1 MRQVI
6 HRSHQD
12 YGTQTHARRLQ
23 EQTCEQVHAASTWEN
38 IRIGYELLDV
48 ESVSANKIDLVQ
60 NTLMARAVAYW
71 SFALQVRRAQAPL
84 KMDRLGAGCFKYE
97 FDTEYRCQSLNTP
110 TCGGVS
116 VPDKYLKFSRACQ
129 QSCVPSFACSGN
141 CISGNS
147 CACDVDLWQ
156 SSGSS
161 GYCCSLSPGNDCPD
175 GCSVETAEKVGS
187 GTTGG
192 FVCEA
197 QCSEAPEGA
206 GAENEDLHIFVTI
219 QDSTECQNSDVL
231 LAFATSCG
239 VDQCDRPIFGTINFC
254 PQKLENGVDML
265 VSTAV
270 HELAHVLVFSNV
282 HFRNFRYSNGTP
294 MIPRAAD
301 DDSNFQNEITYT
313 CSSTGYEWGASPGNY
328 KYVDMSPNIVNAFSE
343 RGYSCQCP
351 IGTSSI
357 TAGCFYPS
365 PPYLQVPS
373 CVVRMTTPTVLAEA
387 RSFFDCPTLDGAELE
402 NQEGNGCSIIGSHW
416 EQRVFAGEIMSPVST
431 ERLVETYVSRVS
443 LAVFQDS
450 GWYKPNM
457 SAADPVVKGVH
468 WGYQQGCSFATAKCV
483 DNDVP
488 VNSRLFCTDST
499 SITCSLDRKSV
510 QNCEISGSYT
520 TLPSVL
526 SYTTGNNLGL
536 APEMDYCPHFA
547 VTLSNRVCTSSG
559 SSTVPYTNVNFM
571 REVFSNNS
579 RCFMSTLH
587 ADAPADGGGV
597 YTAPN
602 EFTAARPVC
611 YEVECASDGASYTL
625 KVTNLLTDPISVMSI
640 GTCVSATQTLTMQS
654 GGGSVSC
661 VEPAEVCSDLS
672 PRHVRGDPRGTSG
685 GGVSTSAAST
695 TVTTSVNGASTT
707 STSSVS
713 GSTSSAPGGA
723 STTTGNGVSGT
734 SASSTSGSP
743 ASSGGT
749 TTSTATGGASGA
761 GSTTSGP
768 VTTSDFA
775 EVGSANPAASHA
787 CSLTL
792 GCVALLLGRV

>member
-1 MRQVI
+1 MV
-6 HRSHQD
+6 SS
-12 YGTQTHARRLQ
+12 GPRRLQ
-23 EQTCEQVHAASTWEN
+23 EQTCEQVHA
-38 IRIGYELLDV
+38 
-48 ESVSANKIDLVQ
+48 
-60 NTLMARAVAYW
+60 
-71 SFALQVRRAQAPL
+71 
-84 KMDRLGAGCFKYE
+84 E

-110 TCGGVS
+110 TC
-116 VPDKYLKFSRACQ
+116 
-129 QSCVPSFACSGN
+129 
-141 CISGNS
+141 
-147 CACDVDLWQ
+147 
-156 SSGSS
+156 

-457 SAADPVVKGVH
+457 SAADPVVKGAPSNMLPKV
-468 WGYQQGCSFATAKCV
+468 FAPAAEAA
-483 DNDVP
+483 
-488 VNSRLFCTDST
+488 
-499 SITCSLDRKSV
+499 
-510 QNCEISGSYT
+510 Q
-520 TLPSVL
+520 
-526 SYTTGNNLGL
+526 
-536 APEMDYCPHFA
+536 
-547 VTLSNRVCTSSG
+547 
-559 SSTVPYTNVNFM
+559 NVNFM

-587 ADAPADGGGV
+587 ADAPADGGGQLGSS
-597 YTAPN
+597 
-602 EFTAARPVC
+602 EL
-611 YEVECASDGASYTL
+611 EG
-625 KVTNLLTDPISVMSI
+625 I
-640 GTCVSATQTLTMQS
+640 GLQN
-654 GGGSVSC
+654 
-661 VEPAEVCSDLS
+661 CS
-672 PRHVRGDPRGTSG
+672 
-685 GGVSTSAAST
+685 
-695 TVTTSVNGASTT
+695 
-707 STSSVS
+707 
-713 GSTSSAPGGA
+713 
-723 STTTGNGVSGT
+723 
-734 SASSTSGSP
+734 
-743 ASSGGT
+743 
-749 TTSTATGGASGA
+749 
-761 GSTTSGP
+761 
-768 VTTSDFA
+768 
-775 EVGSANPAASHA
+775 
-787 CSLTL
+787 
-792 GCVALLLGRV
+792 

>member
-38 IRIGYELLDV
+38 IRTTTSTCCGLLV
-48 ESVSANKIDLVQ
+48 FRASSATGPST
-60 NTLMARAVAYW
+60 TL
-71 SFALQVRRAQAPL
+71 Q
-84 KMDRLGAGCFKYE
+84 
-97 FDTEYRCQSLNTP
+97 
-110 TCGGVS
+110 
-116 VPDKYLKFSRACQ
+116 
-129 QSCVPSFACSGN
+129 VPSFACSGN

-357 TAGCFYPS
+357 TAG
-365 PPYLQVPS
+365 
-373 CVVRMTTPTVLAEA
+373 
-387 RSFFDCPTLDGAELE
+387 
-402 NQEGNGCSIIGSHW
+402 
-416 EQRVFAGEIMSPVST
+416 
-431 ERLVETYVSRVS
+431 
-443 LAVFQDS
+443 
-450 GWYKPNM
+450 
-457 SAADPVVKGVH
+457 
-468 WGYQQGCSFATAKCV
+468 
-483 DNDVP
+483 
-488 VNSRLFCTDST
+488 
-499 SITCSLDRKSV
+499 KS
-510 QNCEISGSYT
+510 
-520 TLPSVL
+520 
-526 SYTTGNNLGL
+526 
-536 APEMDYCPHFA
+536 
-547 VTLSNRVCTSSG
+547 
-559 SSTVPYTNVNFM
+559 
-571 REVFSNNS
+571 
-579 RCFMSTLH
+579 
-587 ADAPADGGGV
+587 
-597 YTAPN
+597 
-602 EFTAARPVC
+602 
-611 YEVECASDGASYTL
+611 
-625 KVTNLLTDPISVMSI
+625 
-640 GTCVSATQTLTMQS
+640 
-654 GGGSVSC
+654 
-661 VEPAEVCSDLS
+661 
-672 PRHVRGDPRGTSG
+672 
-685 GGVSTSAAST
+685 
-695 TVTTSVNGASTT
+695 
-707 STSSVS
+707 
-713 GSTSSAPGGA
+713 
-723 STTTGNGVSGT
+723 
-734 SASSTSGSP
+734 
-743 ASSGGT
+743 
-749 TTSTATGGASGA
+749 
-761 GSTTSGP
+761 
-768 VTTSDFA
+768 
-775 EVGSANPAASHA
+775 
-787 CSLTL
+787 
-792 GCVALLLGRV
+792 